1 MNLVFNKSGAVEPHF
16 WIEQCG
22 RVVDSLVSGFRS
34 LDDSQFTL
42 EIVSS

>member
-1 MNLVFNKSGAVEPHF
+1 MDPVFNRSEAVELHF

-22 RVVDSLVSGFRS
+22 RVVESLVSGFRS